1 MTKSQTEIIRVS
13 TENNHFQHFEVLKN
27 NRNKRLRYKEFFVE
41 GVRNI
46 NEAIR
51 NGWHIKSYLYS
62 RDKPLSDWAM
72 NILGRFTD
80 GVRFELTESLIG
92 KLSDKED
99 TSELIAIV
107 EMPPDDITDID
118 DNENLI
124 LVVFDRPSNKGNLGT
139 VIRSCD
145 ALGVNGLIITGHAV
159 DLYDPEVIRAST
171 GSFFK
176 LPLVRIPSFNEVS
189 TYIGQLKN
197 RYERLRVVGT
207 SEKGEAAIN
216 DYDFTGPVVLLL
228 GNEAEGLSQSYEE
241 ISDALVRIPMSSN
254 TSASSLNVAC
264 AASIFLYE
272 VIRQRQT
279 LAREEL

>member
-1 MTKSQTEIIRVS
+1 MTKPRIEIIRIS
-13 TENNHFQHFEVLKN
+13 TENNYFQHFEVLKN
-27 NRNKRLRYKEFFVE
+27 NRNKRLRYREFFVE

-62 RDKPLSDWAM
+62 GDKPLSDWAT
-72 NILGRFTD
+72 NILDRFTG
-80 GVRFELTESLIG
+80 GVRFELTESLIA

-118 DNENLI
+118 DDENLI

-145 ALGVNGLIITGHAV
+145 ALGVNGLIVTGHAV

-176 LPLVRIPSFNEVS
+176 VPLVRIPSFTEVA
-189 TYIGQLKN
+189 TYIGQLRN
-197 RYERLRVVGT
+197 RYARLRVVGT
-207 SEKGEAAIN
+207 SEKGAAAIN

-241 ISDALVRIPMSSN
+241 ISDALVRIPMSPT

-272 VIRQRQT
+272 VIRQRNLSSQ
-279 LAREEL
+279 

>member
-1 MTKSQTEIIRVS
+1 MTKFKTEIIRIS
-13 TENNHFQHFEVLKN
+13 TENNYFQHFEVLKN

-41 GVRNI
+41 GVRNV

-51 NGWHIKSYLYS
+51 NGWRIKSYLYS
-62 RDKPLSDWAM
+62 RDKPLSDWAT
-72 NILGRFTD
+72 NILDHFTG

-99 TSELIAIV
+99 SSELIAIV

-118 DNENLI
+118 DDENLV
-124 LVVFDRPSNKGNLGT
+124 LPVFDRPSNKGNLGT
-139 VIRSCD
+139 IIRSCD
-145 ALGVNGLIITGHAV
+145 ALGVNGLIVTGHAV

-189 TYIGQLKN
+189 AYIGQLKK

-207 SEKGEAAIN
+207 SEKGKVVISE
-216 DYDFTGPVVLLL
+216 YDFKRPVVLLL
-228 GNEAEGLSQSYEE
+228 GNEAEGLSWNFEQMC
-241 ISDALVRIPMSSN
+241 DDMVRIPMSLD

-272 VIRQRQT
+272 VFRQRNSH
-279 LAREEL
+279 A